1 MHEIIYAGGEGSEAT
16 GPEAGSFNPGP
27 QPEHAARHGAA
38 VDRVIDIGLG
48 PVTLDNTLRA

>member
-1 MHEIIYAGGEGSEAT
+1 MHEIVYAGGEGSEAT
-16 GPEAGSFNPGP
+16 GPEASSLHPGP
-27 QPEHAARHGAA
+27 ESQHAARHGAA